1 MQSTVAEERAALVQ
15 RLFPAG
21 IPQLWCPLLTHYR
34 ESRGSVVV
42 DYERIRAHLGHLAP
56 IVKTFLVP
64 GSTGDG
70 WEMSPRQ
77 QYELVT
83 RLREFAAE
91 QEVWIMVGVLRTGR
105 GEARAA
111 MDETVNALVGGALP
125 TGYEERAALLARYR
139 VCGFTVTPP
148 RGADLSQ
155 DEIRSELA
163 EVAELG
169 FPVAFYQLPQVT
181 ENEMTPET
189 VADLVDSYPNFYLF
203 KDTSGKDRVAK
214 AALDYQ
220 NLFLVRGAEE
230 DYAAWH
236 CGSNGP
242 YNGFLLSTVNCFARP
257 YAQMLAALEA
267 GDQESAEDISNRVS
281 AVAHELFAA
290 AGELPYGNPF
300 SNANRAIDHVFAH
313 GASVLDHDPPLTC
326 SGNRLPR
333 QLIELAQQSL
343 AHAEFPV
350 GGRGYV

>member
-1 MQSTVAEERAALVQ
+1 MQSPVAEERAAIVE

-34 ESRGSVVV
+34 ERRGSVVV
-42 DYERIRAHLGHLAP
+42 DYERIRAHLNHLAP
-56 IVKTFLVP
+56 FVKTFLVP

-70 WEMSPRQ
+70 WEMSAGQ
-77 QYELVT
+77 QHELIT
-83 RLREFAAE
+83 RLRELAAAYG
-91 QEVWIMVGVLRTGR
+91 VWVMVGVLRTGR
-105 GEARAA
+105 GEARATI
-111 MDETVNALVGGALP
+111 DETANTLVGGPLP
-125 TGYEERAALLARYR
+125 AGYEERAALLAQHR

-148 RGADLSQ
+148 RGADLTQ
-155 DEIRSELA
+155 EEIRSELA

-181 ENEMTPET
+181 ENEITPDT

-203 KDTSGKDRVAK
+203 KDTSGNDRVAK

-230 DYAAWH
+230 DSSAWH
-236 CGSNGP
+236 RSSGGP
-242 YNGFLLSTVNCFARP
+242 YDGFLLSTVNCFARP
-257 YAQMLAALEA
+257 YSQMLVALKA
-267 GDQESAEDISNRVS
+267 GDQDNAEDISNRVS
-281 AVAHELFAA
+281 TVARELFVA

-313 GASVLDHDPPLTC
+313 GADVADRDPPLTC

-343 AHAEFPV
+343 AQSEFPV
-350 GGRGYV
+350 GHGYL